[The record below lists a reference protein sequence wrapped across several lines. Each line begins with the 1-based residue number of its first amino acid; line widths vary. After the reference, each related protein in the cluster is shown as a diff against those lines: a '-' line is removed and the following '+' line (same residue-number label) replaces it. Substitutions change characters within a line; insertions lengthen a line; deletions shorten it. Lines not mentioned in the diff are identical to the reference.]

1 MAADG
6 QVTKRD
12 WTQKRLFFGEEDV
25 LMKGLWVDR
34 SLSICGASM
43 ENERAREKQYLRSGA
58 MGNHMITR
66 LPLWVMFSL
75 WLIHQ

>member
-6 QVTKRD
+6 SGDQEGLDLERF
-12 WTQKRLFFGEEDV
+12 FFGEEDV
-25 LMKGLWVDR
+25 LRKGLWVDR

-43 ENERAREKQYLRSGA
+43 ENERAGEKQYLRSGA
-58 MGNHMITR
+58 MGNHMTTR